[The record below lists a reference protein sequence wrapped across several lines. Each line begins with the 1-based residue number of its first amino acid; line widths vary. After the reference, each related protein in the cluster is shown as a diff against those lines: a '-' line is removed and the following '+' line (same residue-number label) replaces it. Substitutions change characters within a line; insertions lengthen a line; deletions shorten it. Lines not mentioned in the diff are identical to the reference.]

1 MLPPDELDG
10 LFARVADGDR
20 AAFGLA
26 FGALYPR
33 VYAVCARIT
42 GNGADADDA
51 AQATMV
57 KLFEQAHRYE
67 PGRSALGWALALAV
81 WEARTVS
88 RANQRR
94 SARSSSE
101 LALER
106 LEDLGRPADDLLA
119 DHELEQL
126 LEGAIADLSPTQQAA
141 VQATLRGFIPAD
153 AAGAATL
160 RKQRQR
166 AVVQLRDWFTRR
178 LRPSDPRSS

>member
-10 LFARVADGDR
+10 LFAQVSDGDR
-20 AAFGLA
+20 AAFGLV

-33 VYAVCARIT
+33 VHAVCARIT

-57 KLFEQAHRYE
+57 KLFEQSHRYE
-67 PGRSALGWALALAV
+67 LGRSALGWALALAV

-88 RANQRR
+88 RSNQRR
-94 SARSSSE
+94 SARSSSD
-101 LALER
+101 LALDR
-106 LEDLGRPADDLLA
+106 LEDLGRPADELLA

-126 LEGAIADLSPTQQAA
+126 LEGAIADLSPSHQAA
-141 VQATLRGFIPAD
+141 VHATLRGYIPAD
-153 AAGAATL
+153 AAGAASL

-166 AVVQLRDWFTRR
+166 AVVQLRDWFSRR
-178 LRPSDPRSS
+178 LRPSNPRSP

>member
-1 MLPPDELDG
+1 LLAPDELDG

-20 AAFGLA
+20 AAFGPV

-33 VYAVCARIT
+33 VHAVCARIT
-42 GNGADADDA
+42 GNAADAEDA

-57 KLFEQAHRYE
+57 KLFEQSHRYE
-67 PGRSALGWALALAV
+67 AGRSVLGWAIALAV
-81 WEARTVS
+81 WEARSVL

-94 SARSSSE
+94 SARSSSD

-106 LEDLGRPADDLLA
+106 VEDLSRPADDLLA

-126 LEGAIADLSPTQQAA
+126 LEGAIADLSPAHQAA
-141 VQATLRGFIPAD
+141 VQATLRGYIPAD

-166 AVVQLRDWFTRR
+166 AIVQLRDWFTRR
-178 LRPSDPRSS
+178 LRPSDPRSP

>member
-1 MLPPDELDG
+1 MLPADELDG

-20 AAFGLA
+20 AAFGPV

-33 VYAVCARIT
+33 VHAVCARIT
-42 GNGADADDA
+42 GHGADADDA

-57 KLFEQAHRYE
+57 KLFEQSHRYE
-67 PGRSALGWALALAV
+67 PGRSVLGWALALAV

-88 RANQRR
+88 RSNQRR
-94 SARSSSE
+94 RARSSTE

-106 LEDLGRPADDLLA
+106 VEDLGRPADELLA

-126 LEGAIADLSPTQQAA
+126 LEGAIADLSPTHQAA
-141 VQATLRGFIPAD
+141 VHATLRGFIPAD

-166 AVVQLRDWFTRR
+166 ALVQLREWFTRR
-178 LRPSDPRSS
+178 LRPSDPRSP

>member
-20 AAFGLA
+20 AAFGLV

-33 VYAVCARIT
+33 VHAVCARIT
-42 GNGADADDA
+42 GNSADADDA

-57 KLFEQAHRYE
+57 KLFEQSHRYE

-106 LEDLGRPADDLLA
+106 LEDHGRPADDLLA
-119 DHELEQL
+119 DNELERL
-126 LEGAIADLSPTQQAA
+126 LAGAIADLSATQQAA

-178 LRPSDPRSS
+178 LRPSDPRSP

>member
-1 MLPPDELDG
+1 MLPPEELDG

-20 AAFGLA
+20 AAFGLV

-33 VYAVCARIT
+33 VHAVCARIT
-42 GNGADADDA
+42 GNSADADDA
-51 AQATMV
+51 SQATMV

-94 SARSSSE
+94 GARNSSE

-119 DHELEQL
+119 EHELEQL

-166 AVVQLRDWFTRR
+166 AVLQLRDWFTRR

>member
-1 MLPPDELDG
+1 MVSPDELDG

-20 AAFGLA
+20 AAFGPV

-33 VYAVCARIT
+33 VHAVCARIT
-42 GNGADADDA
+42 GNAADADDA

-57 KLFEQAHRYE
+57 KLFEQSHRYE

-88 RANQRR
+88 RSNQRR

-141 VQATLRGFIPAD
+141 VQATLRGYIPAD
-153 AAGAATL
+153 ATGAAAL

-166 AVVQLRDWFTRR
+166 ALVQLREWFTRR
-178 LRPSDPRSS
+178 LRPSDTRRP